1 MNSGHQHRVFGRRA
15 QEHILILASGDK
27 VRHMTVRPWMAAV
40 AFCFVGVFSIGYLL
54 ATSYLV
60 LRDDLIGA
68 TMARQARMQHDYE
81 DRIAALRAQV
91 DRITSRQLLDQ
102 QVVEDKVDKL
112 MEQQMALTSRH
123 GKLDNLL
130 DRAESSGLTDKD
142 GALPAPSSPALS
154 SPVQSYAPDIKDKR
168 AALTG
173 GGIEAIEKQL
183 ASGAPADATPDNST
197 LAYVPSAET
206 VGDRADRIFSN
217 VTLSLKGVEQDQR
230 NRVEQLT
237 SDAGNAANAIGNVL
251 TRFKIPVP
259 EETAARQDDD
269 AVGGPYIEPESND
282 DFNNSLAALDGAL
295 TRLEAVRSTA
305 ESLPFRNPA
314 IGRDVTSPFGN
325 RRDPFLGRL
334 ALHSGI
340 DFRFSPGEKIRPSA
354 PGKVI
359 SAGWTGG
366 YGNMVEVDHGNG
378 ISTRYGHMSQVLV
391 KLGDTVGRNDVIGL
405 AGSTGR
411 STGTHLHYE
420 VRQDGHAVDPVYFM
434 NAGLKLATYIK

>member
-1 MNSGHQHRVFGRRA
+1 MNSGHQHRVFGKRA

-27 VRHMTVRPWMAAV
+27 VRHMTVRPWMGAL

-142 GALPAPSSPALS
+142 SAPSAPS
-154 SPVQSYAPDIKDKR
+154 SPVQSYAPAIKDKR
-168 AALTG
+168 ASLDR

-183 ASGAPADATPDNST
+183 ASGAPADATPDNTT
-197 LAYVPSAET
+197 LAYVPATET
-206 VGDRADRIFSN
+206 VGDRADRIFSK
-217 VTLSLKGVEQDQR
+217 VTLSLKDVEQDQR

-237 SDAGNAANAIGNVL
+237 SDAGNAANAIESVL
-251 TRFKIPVP
+251 TRFKIPMP
-259 EETAARQDDD
+259 EAAAKQDDED
-269 AVGGPYIEPESND
+269 DSAVGGPYVEPESND
-282 DFNNSLAALDGAL
+282 EFNNSLVALDGAL

-314 IGRDVTSPFGN
+314 VGKEVTSPFGN

-340 DFRFSPGEKIRPSA
+340 DFRFAPGEKIRPTA

-366 YGNMVEVDHGNG
+366 YGNMVEIDHGNG
-378 ISTRYGHMSQVLV
+378 ISTRYGHMSEVLV
-391 KLGDTVGRNDVIGL
+391 RVGDTVGRSDVIGL

-420 VRQDGHAVDPVYFM
+420 VRQNGRAIDPVYFM

>member
-27 VRHMTVRPWMAAV
+27 VRHMTVRPWMAAL
-40 AFCFVGVFSIGYLL
+40 AFCVVGVFSIGYLL

-130 DRAESSGLTDKD
+130 DRAESSGLTEKD
-142 GALPAPSSPALS
+142 GALPASS
-154 SPVQSYAPDIKDKR
+154 SPVQSYAPDLKDKR
-168 AALTG
+168 ASLTG
-173 GGIEAIEKQL
+173 GGIQAIEKQL

-197 LAYVPSAET
+197 LAYVPAAET

-217 VTLSLKGVEQDQR
+217 VTLSLKDLEQDQR

-237 SDAGNAANAIGNVL
+237 SDAGNAANAIGTVL

-269 AVGGPYIEPESND
+269 AVGGPYVEPESND
-282 DFNNSLAALDGAL
+282 DFNNSLVELDGAL

-314 IGRDVTSPFGN
+314 IGKDVTSPFGN

-340 DFRFSPGEKIRPSA
+340 DFRFSPGEKIHPSA

-391 KLGDTVGRNDVIGL
+391 KVGDTVGRNDVIGL

>member
-1 MNSGHQHRVFGRRA
+1 MNSGHQHRVFGKRA

-27 VRHMTVRPWMAAV
+27 VRHMTVRPWMAAL
-40 AFCFVGVFSIGYLL
+40 AFCFIGVFSIGYLL

-130 DRAESSGLTDKD
+130 DRAESSGLTEKS
-142 GALPAPSSPALS
+142 GALPEPSSPI
-154 SPVQSYAPDIKDKR
+154 QSFAPEIKDKR
-168 AALTG
+168 ASLTG

-183 ASGAPADATPDNST
+183 ASGAPADATPDNLT

-237 SDAGNAANAIGNVL
+237 SDAGNAADAIGNVL

-259 EETAARQDDD
+259 EESAGRQGDD
-269 AVGGPYIEPESND
+269 AVGGPYVEPESND

-314 IGRDVTSPFGN
+314 IGKDVTSPFGN

-359 SAGWTGG
+359 AAGWTGG

-391 KLGDTVGRNDVIGL
+391 KVGDTVGRSDVIGL

>member
-1 MNSGHQHRVFGRRA
+1 
-15 QEHILILASGDK
+15 
-27 VRHMTVRPWMAAV
+27 MTVRPWMAAL

-130 DRAESSGLTDKD
+130 DRAESSGLTEKD
-142 GALPAPSSPALS
+142 GAPPA
-154 SPVQSYAPDIKDKR
+154 PVQSYAPDVKDKR
-168 AALTG
+168 ASLNRS
-173 GGIEAIEKQL
+173 GIEAIEKQL

-197 LAYVPSAET
+197 LAYVPATDT
-206 VGDRADRIFSN
+206 VGDRADRIFSK
-217 VTLSLKGVEQDQR
+217 VTLSLKDVEQDQR
-230 NRVEQLT
+230 SRVEQLT
-237 SDAGNAANAIGNVL
+237 SDAGNAANAIETVL
-251 TRFKIPVP
+251 TRFKIPMP
-259 EETAARQDDD
+259 ETAARKDDDD
-269 AVGGPYIEPESND
+269 AVGGPYVEPESND
-282 DFNNSLAALDGAL
+282 GFSNSLAALDGAL

-314 IGRDVTSPFGN
+314 IGKDVTSPFGN

-340 DFRFSPGEKIRPSA
+340 DFRFSPGERIRPAA

-366 YGNMVEVDHGNG
+366 YGNMIEIDHGNG
-378 ISTRYGHMSQVLV
+378 ISTRYGHMSEVLV
-391 KLGDTVGRNDVIGL
+391 KVGDTVDRNDVIGL

>member
-1 MNSGHQHRVFGRRA
+1 MNSGHQHRVFGRRE

-27 VRHMTVRPWMAAV
+27 VRHMTVRPWMAAL
-40 AFCFVGVFSIGYLL
+40 AFCLVGAFSIGYLL

-130 DRAESSGLTDKD
+130 DRAESSGLTEKD
-142 GALPAPSSPALS
+142 GALPAPSSP
-154 SPVQSYAPDIKDKR
+154 VQSYAPDLKDKR
-168 AALTG
+168 ASLTG
-173 GGIEAIEKQL
+173 GAIQAIEKQL

-197 LAYVPSAET
+197 LAYVPAAET

-237 SDAGNAANAIGNVL
+237 SDAGNAANAIGTVL

-269 AVGGPYIEPESND
+269 AVGGPYVEPESND

-314 IGRDVTSPFGN
+314 IGKDVTSPFGN

-391 KLGDTVGRNDVIGL
+391 KVGDTVDRNDVIGL

>member
-27 VRHMTVRPWMAAV
+27 VRHMTVRPWMAAL

-130 DRAESSGLTDKD
+130 DRAESSGLTETD
-142 GALPAPSSPALS
+142 GAPPTPS
-154 SPVQSYAPDIKDKR
+154 SPVQSYAPDVKDKR
-168 AALTG
+168 ASLSG
-173 GGIEAIEKQL
+173 SGIEAIEKRL

-197 LAYVPSAET
+197 LAYVPATDT
-206 VGDRADRIFSN
+206 VGDRADRVFSK
-217 VTLSLKGVEQDQR
+217 VTLSLKDVEQDQR
-230 NRVEQLT
+230 SRVEQLT
-237 SDAGNAANAIGNVL
+237 SDAGNAANAIETVL
-251 TRFKIPVP
+251 TRFKIQMP
-259 EETAARQDDD
+259 ENAAAAKKDDD

-314 IGRDVTSPFGN
+314 IGKDVTSPFGN

-334 ALHSGI
+334 ALHSGV
-340 DFRFSPGEKIRPSA
+340 DFRFSPGERIRPTA

-366 YGNMVEVDHGNG
+366 YGNMVEIDHGNG
-378 ISTRYGHMSQVLV
+378 ISTRYGHMSEVLV
-391 KLGDTVGRNDVIGL
+391 KVGDAVDRNDVIGL

-420 VRQDGHAVDPVYFM
+420 VRQNGHAVDPVYFM

>member
-27 VRHMTVRPWMAAV
+27 VRHMTVRPWMAV
-40 AFCFVGVFSIGYLL
+40 LAFCLVGVFSIGYLL

-68 TMARQARMQHDYE
+68 SMARQARMQHDYE

-130 DRAESSGLTDKD
+130 DRAESSGLTEKD
-142 GALPAPSSPALS
+142 GAPPAAP

-168 AALTG
+168 ASLTG

-197 LAYVPSAET
+197 LAYVPAAET
-206 VGDRADRIFSN
+206 VGDRADRIFSK
-217 VTLSLKGVEQDQR
+217 VTLSLKDVEQDQR
-230 NRVEQLT
+230 SRVEQLT
-237 SDAGNAANAIGNVL
+237 SDAGNAANAIETVL
-251 TRFKIPVP
+251 TRFKIPMP
-259 EETAARQDDD
+259 ESVAEKDDDD
-269 AVGGPYIEPESND
+269 AVGGPYVEPESND
-282 DFNNSLAALDGAL
+282 GFNNSLVALDGAL

-314 IGRDVTSPFGN
+314 IGKDVTSPFGN

-340 DFRFSPGEKIRPSA
+340 DFRFSPGERIRPTA

-378 ISTRYGHMSQVLV
+378 ISTRYGHMSEVLV
-391 KLGDTVGRNDVIGL
+391 KVGDTVDRNDVIGL

>member
-27 VRHMTVRPWMAAV
+27 VRHMTVRPWMAAL

-81 DRIAALRAQV
+81 DRIAALRSQV

-130 DRAESSGLTDKD
+130 DRAESSGLTEKD
-142 GALPAPSSPALS
+142 GALPAPSSP
-154 SPVQSYAPDIKDKR
+154 VQSFAPDIKDKR
-168 AALTG
+168 ASLTG
-173 GGIEAIEKQL
+173 GLEAIERQL
-183 ASGAPADATPDNST
+183 ARGAPADATPDNST

-206 VGDRADRIFSN
+206 VGDRADRIFSK
-217 VTLSLKGVEQDQR
+217 VTLSLKDVEQDQR

-237 SDAGNAANAIGNVL
+237 SDAGHAASAIETVL

-259 EETAARQDDD
+259 EETAAARQEEES
-269 AVGGPYIEPESND
+269 AIGGPYLEPDSND

-314 IGRDVTSPFGN
+314 IGKEVTSPFGN

-340 DFRFSPGEKIRPSA
+340 DFRFSPGERIRPTA

-359 SAGWTGG
+359 AAGWTGG

-391 KLGDTVGRNDVIGL
+391 KVGDTVGRDDVIGL

-420 VRQDGHAVDPVYFM
+420 VRQNGQAVDPVYFM
-434 NAGLKLATYIK
+434 NAGLKLASYIK

>member
-1 MNSGHQHRVFGRRA
+1 MNGGHQHRVFGKRA

-27 VRHMTVRPWMAAV
+27 VRHMTVRPWMAAL

-130 DRAESSGLTDKD
+130 DRAESSGLKD
-142 GALPAPSSPALS
+142 RDSAPSLPA
-154 SPVQSYAPDIKDKR
+154 QSYAPAIKDKR
-168 AALTG
+168 ASLG
-173 GGIEAIEKQL
+173 ESGIEAIEKQL
-183 ASGAPADATPDNST
+183 ASGAPADATPDNTT
-197 LAYVPSAET
+197 LAYVPATET
-206 VGDRADRIFSN
+206 VGDRADRIFSK
-217 VTLSLKGVEQDQR
+217 VTLSLKDVEQDQR
-230 NRVEQLT
+230 NRIEQLT
-237 SDAGNAANAIGNVL
+237 SDAGNAANAIESVL
-251 TRFKIPVP
+251 TRFKIPMP
-259 EETAARQDDD
+259 ETAVKQDEDNS
-269 AVGGPYIEPESND
+269 AVGGPFVEPESND
-282 DFNNSLAALDGAL
+282 DFNNSLIALDGAL

-314 IGRDVTSPFGN
+314 VGKEMTSPFGN

-334 ALHSGI
+334 ALHSGV
-340 DFRFSPGEKIRPSA
+340 DFRFSPGEKIRPTA

-366 YGNMVEVDHGNG
+366 YGNMIEIDHGNG

-391 KLGDTVGRNDVIGL
+391 TAGDTVDRNDVIGL

-420 VRQDGHAVDPVYFM
+420 VRQNGRAIDPVYFM

>member
-1 MNSGHQHRVFGRRA
+1 MNGGHQHRVFGKRA

-27 VRHMTVRPWMAAV
+27 VRHMTVRPWMAAL

-142 GALPAPSSPALS
+142 SAPSLPA
-154 SPVQSYAPDIKDKR
+154 QSYAPAIKDKR
-168 AALTG
+168 ASLG
-173 GGIEAIEKQL
+173 QSGIEAIEKQL
-183 ASGAPADATPDNST
+183 ASGAPADATPDNTT
-197 LAYVPSAET
+197 LAYVPATET
-206 VGDRADRIFSN
+206 VGDRADRIFSK
-217 VTLSLKGVEQDQR
+217 VTLSLKDVEQDQR
-230 NRVEQLT
+230 NRIEQLT
-237 SDAGNAANAIGNVL
+237 SDAGNAANAIESVL
-251 TRFKIPVP
+251 TRFKIPMP
-259 EETAARQDDD
+259 ETAVKQDEDD
-269 AVGGPYIEPESND
+269 SAVGGPFVEPESND
-282 DFNNSLAALDGAL
+282 DFNNSLIALDGAL

-314 IGRDVTSPFGN
+314 IGKEMTSPFGN

-334 ALHSGI
+334 ALHSGV
-340 DFRFSPGEKIRPSA
+340 DFRFSPGEKIRPTA

-366 YGNMVEVDHGNG
+366 YGNMIEIDHGNG

-391 KLGDTVGRNDVIGL
+391 TAGDTVDRNDVIGL

-420 VRQDGHAVDPVYFM
+420 VRQNGRAIDPVYFM

>member
-27 VRHMTVRPWMAAV
+27 VRHMTVRPWMAAL
-40 AFCFVGVFSIGYLL
+40 AFCFIGVFSIGYLL

-130 DRAESSGLTDKD
+130 DRAESSGLTGKD
-142 GALPAPSSPALS
+142 GALPAPSSPA
-154 SPVQSYAPDIKDKR
+154 QSYAPDGKDKR
-168 AALTG
+168 ASLTG

-269 AVGGPYIEPESND
+269 AVGGPYVEPESND

-314 IGRDVTSPFGN
+314 IGKDVTSPFGN

-359 SAGWTGG
+359 AAGWTGG

-391 KLGDTVGRNDVIGL
+391 KVGDTVSRNDVIGL

-434 NAGLKLATYIK
+434 NAGLKLATYLK

>member
-1 MNSGHQHRVFGRRA
+1 VNSGHQHRVFGKRA

-27 VRHMTVRPWMAAV
+27 VRHMTVRPWMAAL
-40 AFCFVGVFSIGYLL
+40 AFCFIGVFSIGYLL

-130 DRAESSGLTDKD
+130 DRAESSGLTEKS
-142 GALPAPSSPALS
+142 GALPEPSSPI
-154 SPVQSYAPDIKDKR
+154 QSFAPEIKDKR
-168 AALTG
+168 ASLTG

-183 ASGAPADATPDNST
+183 ASGAPADATPDNLT

-237 SDAGNAANAIGNVL
+237 SDAGNAADAIGNVL

-259 EETAARQDDD
+259 EESAGRQGDD
-269 AVGGPYIEPESND
+269 AVGGPYVEPESND

-314 IGRDVTSPFGN
+314 IGKDVTSPFGN

-359 SAGWTGG
+359 AAGWTGG

-391 KLGDTVGRNDVIGL
+391 KVGDTVGRSDVIGL

>member
-27 VRHMTVRPWMAAV
+27 VRHMTVRPWMAAIV
-40 AFCFVGVFSIGYLL
+40 FCFVGVFSIGYLL

-130 DRAESSGLTDKD
+130 DRAESSGLTEKD
-142 GALPAPSSPALS
+142 GAPPAPI
-154 SPVQSYAPDIKDKR
+154 QSYAPDIKDKR
-168 AALTG
+168 ASL

-183 ASGAPADATPDNST
+183 ASGPPADATPDNST

-237 SDAGNAANAIGNVL
+237 SDAGNAANAIATVL
-251 TRFKIPVP
+251 TRFKIPTP
-259 EETAARQDDD
+259 AETAAEKDDD
-269 AVGGPYIEPESND
+269 AVGGPYVAPESND
-282 DFNNSLAALDGAL
+282 DFNNSLVALDGAL

-314 IGRDVTSPFGN
+314 VGKEMTSPFGN

-340 DFRFSPGEKIRPSA
+340 DFRFSPGERIRPTA

-359 SAGWTGG
+359 AAGWTGG

-378 ISTRYGHMSQVLV
+378 ISTRYGHMSEVLV
-391 KLGDTVGRNDVIGL
+391 KVGDTVDRNDVIGL

>member
-1 MNSGHQHRVFGRRA
+1 MNSGHQHRVFGKRA

-27 VRHMTVRPWMAAV
+27 VRHMTVRPWMAAL
-40 AFCFVGVFSIGYLL
+40 AFCFIGVFSIGYLL

-130 DRAESSGLTDKD
+130 DRAESSGLTEKS
-142 GALPAPSSPALS
+142 GALPEPSSPI
-154 SPVQSYAPDIKDKR
+154 QSFAPEIKDKR
-168 AALTG
+168 ASLTG

-183 ASGAPADATPDNST
+183 ASGAPADATPDNLT

-237 SDAGNAANAIGNVL
+237 SDAGNAADAIGNVL

-259 EETAARQDDD
+259 EESAGRQGDD
-269 AVGGPYIEPESND
+269 AVGGPYVEPESND

-314 IGRDVTSPFGN
+314 IGKDVTSPFGN

-359 SAGWTGG
+359 AAGWTGG

-391 KLGDTVGRNDVIGL
+391 KVGDTVGRSDVIGL

-420 VRQDGHAVDPVYFM
+420 VRQDEHAVDPVYFM

>member
-27 VRHMTVRPWMAAV
+27 VRHMTVRPWMAAL
-40 AFCFVGVFSIGYLL
+40 AFCFIGVFSIGYLL

-130 DRAESSGLTDKD
+130 DRAESSGLTDRD
-142 GALPAPSSPALS
+142 GALPAPSSPA
-154 SPVQSYAPDIKDKR
+154 QSYAPDTKDKR
-168 AALTG
+168 ASLTG

-183 ASGAPADATPDNST
+183 AIGAPADATPDNST

-237 SDAGNAANAIGNVL
+237 SDAGTAANAIGNVL

-269 AVGGPYIEPESND
+269 AVGGPYVEPESND

-314 IGRDVTSPFGN
+314 IGKDVTSPFGN

-391 KLGDTVGRNDVIGL
+391 RVGDTVGRSDVIGL

>member
-1 MNSGHQHRVFGRRA
+1 VNSGHQHRVFGRRA

-130 DRAESSGLTDKD
+130 DRAESSGLTEKD
-142 GALPAPSSPALS
+142 GVLPAPS

-168 AALTG
+168 ASLTG

-197 LAYVPSAET
+197 LAYVPATDT
-206 VGDRADRIFSN
+206 VGDRADRIFSK
-217 VTLSLKGVEQDQR
+217 VTLSLKDVEQDQR
-230 NRVEQLT
+230 SRVEQLT
-237 SDAGNAANAIGNVL
+237 SYAGNAANAIETVL
-251 TRFKIPVP
+251 TRFKIPMP
-259 EETAARQDDD
+259 ETADKKDDDD
-269 AVGGPYIEPESND
+269 AVGGPYVEPESND
-282 DFNNSLAALDGAL
+282 DFNNSLVALDGAL
-295 TRLEAVRSTA
+295 TRLEEVRSTA

-314 IGRDVTSPFGN
+314 IGKDVTSPFGN

-340 DFRFSPGEKIRPSA
+340 DFRFSPGERIRPTA

-366 YGNMVEVDHGNG
+366 YGNMVEIDHGNG

-391 KLGDTVGRNDVIGL
+391 KVGDTVDRDDVIGL

>member
-1 MNSGHQHRVFGRRA
+1 
-15 QEHILILASGDK
+15 
-27 VRHMTVRPWMAAV
+27 MTVKPWMAAL

-142 GALPAPSSPALS
+142 AVPSAPS
-154 SPVQSYAPDIKDKR
+154 SPVQSYAPAIKDKR
-168 AALTG
+168 ASLTG
-173 GGIEAIEKQL
+173 GRLEAIEKQL

-197 LAYVPSAET
+197 LAYVPAAET
-206 VGDRADRIFSN
+206 VGDRADRIFSK
-217 VTLSLKGVEQDQR
+217 VTLSLKDVEQDQR

-237 SDAGNAANAIGNVL
+237 SDAGTAANAIESVL

-259 EETAARQDDD
+259 EEAAAKRDEDDS
-269 AVGGPYIEPESND
+269 AVGGPYIEPESNE

-314 IGRDVTSPFGN
+314 IGKEVTSPFGN

-334 ALHSGI
+334 ALHSGV
-340 DFRFSPGEKIRPSA
+340 DFRFSPGEKIRPTA

-366 YGNMVEVDHGNG
+366 YGNMVEIDHGNG
-378 ISTRYGHMSQVLV
+378 ISTRYGHMSEVLV
-391 KLGDTVGRNDVIGL
+391 RVGEMVDRSDVIGL

-420 VRQDGHAVDPVYFM
+420 VRQNGRAVDPVYFM

>member
-27 VRHMTVRPWMAAV
+27 VRHMTVRPWMAALAV
-40 AFCFVGVFSIGYLL
+40 CFVGVFSIGYLL

-130 DRAESSGLTDKD
+130 DRAESSGLTEKD
-142 GALPAPSSPALS
+142 GAPPTPS
-154 SPVQSYAPDIKDKR
+154 SPVQSYAPDVKDKR
-168 AALTG
+168 ASLNRS
-173 GGIEAIEKQL
+173 GIEAIEKQL

-197 LAYVPSAET
+197 LAYVPATDT
-206 VGDRADRIFSN
+206 VGDRADRIFSK
-217 VTLSLKGVEQDQR
+217 VTLSLKDVEQDQR
-230 NRVEQLT
+230 SRVEQLT
-237 SDAGNAANAIGNVL
+237 SDAGNAANAIETVL
-251 TRFKIPVP
+251 TRFKIPMP
-259 EETAARQDDD
+259 ETAARKDDDD
-269 AVGGPYIEPESND
+269 AIGGPYVEPESND
-282 DFNNSLAALDGAL
+282 GFNNSLAALDGAL

-314 IGRDVTSPFGN
+314 IGKDVTSPFGN

-340 DFRFSPGEKIRPSA
+340 DFRFSPGERIRPTA

-366 YGNMVEVDHGNG
+366 YGNMIEIDHGNG
-378 ISTRYGHMSQVLV
+378 ISTRYGHMSEVLV
-391 KLGDTVGRNDVIGL
+391 KVGDTVDRNDVIGL

>member
-1 MNSGHQHRVFGRRA
+1 MDSGQQHRVFGRRA
-15 QEHILILASGDK
+15 QQHILILASGDK
-27 VRHMTVRPWMAAV
+27 VRHMTVRPWMAAL
-40 AFCFVGVFSIGYLL
+40 AFCLVGVFSIGYLL

-130 DRAESSGLTDKD
+130 DRAESSGLTEKD
-142 GALPAPSSPALS
+142 GAAPVPSSPA
-154 SPVQSYAPDIKDKR
+154 QSYAPDVKDKR
-168 AALTG
+168 ASLTG
-173 GGIEAIEKQL
+173 GGEAIEKMM
-183 ASGAPADATPDNST
+183 ASGSPADATPDNTT
-197 LAYVPSAET
+197 LAYVPATET
-206 VGDRADRIFSN
+206 VGDRADRIFSK
-217 VTLSLKGVEQDQR
+217 VTLSLKDVEQDQR
-230 NRVEQLT
+230 SRIEQLT
-237 SDAGNAANAIGNVL
+237 SDAGNAANTIETVL
-251 TRFKIPVP
+251 TRFRIPVP
-259 EETAARQDDD
+259 EETAAKEDDD
-269 AVGGPYIEPESND
+269 NAVGGPYVEPESND
-282 DFNNSLAALDGAL
+282 DFNNSLVELDGAL

-314 IGRDVTSPFGN
+314 IGREVTSPFGN

-340 DFRFSPGEKIRPSA
+340 DFRFSPGEKIRPTA

-378 ISTRYGHMSQVLV
+378 ISTRYGHMSEVMV
-391 KLGDTVGRNDVIGL
+391 KVGDTVDRNDVIGL

>member
-27 VRHMTVRPWMAAV
+27 VRHMTVRPWMAAL
-40 AFCFVGVFSIGYLL
+40 AFCLVGVFSIGYLL

-68 TMARQARMQHDYE
+68 SMARQARMQHDYE

-130 DRAESSGLTDKD
+130 DRAESSGLTEKD
-142 GALPAPSSPALS
+142 GAPPAAS

-168 AALTG
+168 ASLTG

-197 LAYVPSAET
+197 LAYVPAAET
-206 VGDRADRIFSN
+206 VGDRADRIFSK
-217 VTLSLKGVEQDQR
+217 VTLSLKDVEQDQR
-230 NRVEQLT
+230 SRVEQLT
-237 SDAGNAANAIGNVL
+237 SDAGNAANAIETVL
-251 TRFKIPVP
+251 TRFKIPMP
-259 EETAARQDDD
+259 ESVAEKDDDD
-269 AVGGPYIEPESND
+269 AVGGPYVEPESND
-282 DFNNSLAALDGAL
+282 GFNNSLVALDGAL

-314 IGRDVTSPFGN
+314 IGKDVTSPFGN

-340 DFRFSPGEKIRPSA
+340 DFRFSPGERIRPTA

-378 ISTRYGHMSQVLV
+378 ISTRYGHMSEVLV
-391 KLGDTVGRNDVIGL
+391 KVGDTVDRNDVIGL

>member
-1 MNSGHQHRVFGRRA
+1 MNSGHQHRVFGKRA

-27 VRHMTVRPWMAAV
+27 VRHMTVRPWMAAL
-40 AFCFVGVFSIGYLL
+40 AFCFIGVFSIGYLL

-130 DRAESSGLTDKD
+130 DRAESSGLTEKS
-142 GALPAPSSPALS
+142 GALPEPSSPI
-154 SPVQSYAPDIKDKR
+154 QSFAPEIKDKR
-168 AALTG
+168 ASLTG

-183 ASGAPADATPDNST
+183 ASGTPADATPDNLT

-237 SDAGNAANAIGNVL
+237 SDAGNAADAIGNVL

-259 EETAARQDDD
+259 EESAGRQGDD
-269 AVGGPYIEPESND
+269 AVGGPYVEPESND

-314 IGRDVTSPFGN
+314 IGKDVTSPFGN

-359 SAGWTGG
+359 AAGWTGG

-391 KLGDTVGRNDVIGL
+391 KVGDTVGRSDVIGL

>member
-1 MNSGHQHRVFGRRA
+1 MNSGHQHRIFGRRA
-15 QEHILILASGDK
+15 QEHILILASGNK

-130 DRAESSGLTDKD
+130 DRAESSGLTEKD
-142 GALPAPSSPALS
+142 GAPPAPS

-168 AALTG
+168 ASL

-237 SDAGNAANAIGNVL
+237 SDAGNAANAIATVL
-251 TRFKIPVP
+251 TRFKIPTP
-259 EETAARQDDD
+259 AETAAEKDDD
-269 AVGGPYIEPESND
+269 AVGGPYVEPESND
-282 DFNNSLAALDGAL
+282 DFNNSLVALDSAL

-314 IGRDVTSPFGN
+314 IGKEVTSPFGN

-340 DFRFSPGEKIRPSA
+340 DFRFAPGERIRPTA

-359 SAGWTGG
+359 AAGWTGG

-378 ISTRYGHMSQVLV
+378 ISTRYGHMSEVLV
-391 KLGDTVGRNDVIGL
+391 KVGDTVDRNDVIGL

>member
-1 MNSGHQHRVFGRRA
+1 VNSGHQHRVFGKRA

-27 VRHMTVRPWMAAV
+27 VRHMTVRPWMAAL
-40 AFCFVGVFSIGYLL
+40 AFCFIGVFSIGYLL

-130 DRAESSGLTDKD
+130 DRAESSGLTEKS
-142 GALPAPSSPALS
+142 GALPEPSSPI
-154 SPVQSYAPDIKDKR
+154 QSFAPEIKDKR
-168 AALTG
+168 ASLTG

-183 ASGAPADATPDNST
+183 ASGAPADATPDNLT

-237 SDAGNAANAIGNVL
+237 SDAGNAADAIGNVL

-259 EETAARQDDD
+259 EESAGRQGDD
-269 AVGGPYIEPESND
+269 AVGGPYVEPESND

-314 IGRDVTSPFGN
+314 IGKDVTSPFGN

-359 SAGWTGG
+359 AAGWTGG

-391 KLGDTVGRNDVIGL
+391 KVGDTVGRSDVIGL

-420 VRQDGHAVDPVYFM
+420 VRQDEHAVDPVYFM

>member
-1 MNSGHQHRVFGRRA
+1 MNSGHQHRVFGKRA

-27 VRHMTVRPWMAAV
+27 VRHMTVRPWMAAL

-142 GALPAPSSPALS
+142 GAAQAPS
-154 SPVQSYAPDIKDKR
+154 SPVQSYAPDIKGKR
-168 AALTG
+168 ASLTG

-197 LAYVPSAET
+197 LAYVPAAET
-206 VGDRADRIFSN
+206 VGDRADRIFSK
-217 VTLSLKGVEQDQR
+217 VTLSLKDVEQDQR
-230 NRVEQLT
+230 YRVEQLT
-237 SDAGNAANAIGNVL
+237 SDAGNAANAIESVL
-251 TRFKIPVP
+251 TRFKIPMP
-259 EETAARQDDD
+259 EVAAKQDEDD
-269 AVGGPYIEPESND
+269 SAVGGPYVEPESND
-282 DFNNSLAALDGAL
+282 DFNNSLVALDGAL

-314 IGRDVTSPFGN
+314 IGKEMTSPFGN

-340 DFRFSPGEKIRPSA
+340 DFRFSPGEKIRPTA

-378 ISTRYGHMSQVLV
+378 ISTRYGHMSEVLV
-391 KLGDTVGRNDVIGL
+391 KVGDIVDRSDVIGL

-420 VRQDGHAVDPVYFM
+420 VRQDGRAVDPVYFM